1 MALDGFGFSPLCV
14 EAVGA
19 GSFEAGGG
27 RFEHLLSAPGAAAI
41 SARPAIAGA
50 WAQLQLEAGVVSGGG
65 DSLLERPAAQLCEGV
80 LKPQRA
86 CTFQVEEHRHAAL
99 LVEYRTFQDSD
110 RRRVAFANVDRYSM
124 QFVTG
129 WPDYDCTLSS
139 LEWEIGTARVLGLP
153 VPSLAPFVGMKIGNS
168 NPPMYV
174 DRHGDNLARVETEGG
189 YFRLA
194 HDAWLSTVFADCAY
208 HGLRVS
214 REVQGLF
221 RACIPLPAERVAF
234 DRRPWATRR
243 GLVPDATLAAGVGP
257 DRLVECKFLHW
268 GVTTYTKADLEHE
281 RRCRSVERRAEAV
294 HGEYVN
300 KARRLD
306 ARHCGTVPGT
316 APGPVEARL
325 LGLGEVQPLVVGHYG
340 EVSAFVDELADL
352 AAEFGA
358 RKHWRAMRC
367 RDPGT
372 AKGIILQVLRRSW
385 GMAAFRENARLVA
398 RRLGRVNDARAQ
410 SSVVNT
416 ACERRQLRRRYEYA
430 SEHHRYGSG
439 RRGSRSP

>member
-1 MALDGFGFSPLCV
+1 MEAQVNALRSQW
-14 EAVGA
+14 
-19 GSFEAGGG
+19 
-27 RFEHLLSAPGAAAI
+27 
-41 SARPAIAGA
+41 PA
-50 WAQLQLEAGVVSGGG
+50 
-65 DSLLERPAAQLCEGV
+65 
-80 LKPQRA
+80 K
-86 CTFQVEEHRHAAL
+86 
-99 LVEYRTFQDSD
+99 
-110 RRRVAFANVDRYSM
+110 N
-124 QFVTG
+124 
-129 WPDYDCTLSS
+129 
-139 LEWEIGTARVLGLP
+139 
-153 VPSLAPFVGMKIGNS
+153 
-168 NPPMYV
+168 
-174 DRHGDNLARVETEGG
+174 
-189 YFRLA
+189 
-194 HDAWLSTVFADCAY
+194 
-208 HGLRVS
+208 
-214 REVQGLF
+214 
-221 RACIPLPAERVAF
+221 
-234 DRRPWATRR
+234 
-243 GLVPDATLAAGVGP
+243 
-257 DRLVECKFLHW
+257 
-268 GVTTYTKADLEHE
+268 ADLEHE

-352 AAEFGA
+352 AAEFGS

-410 SSVVNT
+410 SFVVNT